1 MNKEQKRN
9 LSVRIVSVGL
19 ICMAFAIF
27 KPLGLERFGLS
38 LYAHLLIIWAIGTG
52 ICYVTEAILK
62 YVLKMPASLDKG
74 ADYIIRRNLWFQL
87 LNSPLETVLI
97 CTYFNLWS
105 HCLQVFLI
113 IAFCSFL
120 VGLYWRYKFRN
131 YFLETEL
138 KGEETVSEGSITL
151 NGTTNDSA
159 TLKIEEL
166 LYIEAVGNYVK
177 IHQWCNDKVVTE
189 TLRNTLKNV
198 EEKLHHYP
206 TVKRC
211 HRAFIV
217 NMKRV
222 EQMTG
227 HAGSVQLQ
235 VEHCETAIPV
245 SRSNIQGIRD
255 YIKKNPHKE

>member
-1 MNKEQKRN
+1 MNKEQKKN

-19 ICMAFAIF
+19 ICTSFAIF
-27 KPLGLERFGLS
+27 KPLGLESLGLS
-38 LYAHLLIIWAIGTG
+38 LYAHLLLIWAIGIG
-52 ICYVTEAILK
+52 ICYVTEVILR
-62 YVLKMPASLDKG
+62 YVLKMPASMDKG

-87 LNSPLETVLI
+87 INSPLETILM
-97 CTYFNLWS
+97 CTYFNLWN

-113 IAFCSFL
+113 IVFCSFL

-131 YFLETEL
+131 YFLVTEL
-138 KGEETVSEGSITL
+138 KGDEGVSEESITL
-151 NGTTNDSA
+151 NGTTNDSM

-177 IHQWCNDKVVTE
+177 IHLWCNDKIVTE

-198 EEKLHHYP
+198 EEELHLYP
-206 TVKRC
+206 AVMRC

-222 EQMTG
+222 EQMMG
-227 HAGSVQLQ
+227 HTGSVQLQ
-235 VEHCETAIPV
+235 VEHCDTAIPV
-245 SRSNIQGIRD
+245 SRSNIQSIRD
-255 YIKKNPHKE
+255 YIKKNPHRK